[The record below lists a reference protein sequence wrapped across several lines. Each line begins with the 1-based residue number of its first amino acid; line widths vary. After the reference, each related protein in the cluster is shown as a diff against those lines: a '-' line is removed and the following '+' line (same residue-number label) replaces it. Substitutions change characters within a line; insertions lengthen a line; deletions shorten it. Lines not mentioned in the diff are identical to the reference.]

1 MNHNEEIFR
10 QFTSYFGTPMTPED
24 FDKEHEAAGLPGPR
38 PDFWHVPVFMM
49 SKIAEQFKDKT
60 NTYGMKFNYFCGLNK
75 HPSANAVIGVQDE
88 TFCIAVY
95 DGLLISIQEV
105 AYWLFNDPEFLTD
118 IGNTA
123 LIRHPFPDKL
133 STQKLGVG
141 HIWKYRVASGKA
153 PFPDNYFHI
162 DCPTRFEAAQLL
174 VIEMNFF
181 VVLHELAHMKLGHV
195 LYWKKTFG
203 AAHIMEVDVKPA
215 KGDAADASIVSRVF
229 EYDAD
234 LNALRDILYAN
245 SPFFRTNLV
254 DKDSASRI
262 RILAAFLVLTLFLIE
277 WRLSLE
283 GVQIP
288 ELHPEP
294 LKRMY
299 ALKRWLDTRSDF
311 RELRDRGC
319 IKMLESDVAKA
330 SRSINIVD
338 VATAVLLAG
347 KGSMAV
353 SWGEEFE
360 MEYALAA
367 EHSYR
372 AVNWGF
378 GIRG

>member
-10 QFTSYFGTPMTPED
+10 QFTSYFGPPMTPED
-24 FDKEHEAAGLPGPR
+24 FDKEHEAAGLPG
-38 PDFWHVPVFMM
+38 DFWHVPVLMM
-49 SKIAEQFKDKT
+49 SQIAEQFKGKT
-60 NTYGMKFNYFCGLNK
+60 NSHGMKFNYFCGLNN
-75 HPSANAVIGVQDE
+75 HPSANAVTGVQDE

-95 DGLLISIQEV
+95 YGLLVSIQEI

-133 STQKLGVG
+133 SVQKLGVG
-141 HIWKYRVASGKA
+141 HIWKDRVASGKA

-162 DCPTRFEAAQLL
+162 GCPTRFEAAQLL
-174 VIEMNFF
+174 VVEMMFF
-181 VVLHELAHMKLGHV
+181 VVLHELAHIKMGHV
-195 LYWKKTFG
+195 LYNGEFFG

-215 KGDAADASIVSRVF
+215 KGDIADASIVSRVF

-234 LNALRDILYAN
+234 LNALRDLLYAN
-245 SPFFRTNLV
+245 SPFFGTILV

-262 RILAAFLVLTLFLIE
+262 RILAPFLVLTLFLLE
-277 WRLSLE
+277 WKLSLE
-283 GVQIP
+283 GVQTH
-288 ELHPEP
+288 EHPDP

-299 ALKRWLDTRSDF
+299 ALKRWLDTHAEF

-330 SRSINIVD
+330 SRSTAIID
-338 VATAVLLAG
+338 VPIAVLLAK
-347 KGSMAV
+347 KGSMADPL
-353 SWGEEFE
+353 WGEQFE
-360 MEYALAA
+360 KEYALAA

-372 AVNWGF
+372 AFNWGF